1 MYPGALAIN
10 VGKEVWLITG
20 RSDAPF
26 VITTPLVITTLSNK
40 ASSSLAPS
48 EPESIC

>member
-10 VGKEVWLITG
+10 VGKEVRLITG
-20 RSDAPF
+20 RSDAP
-26 VITTPLVITTLSNK
+26 LVITTKSNK

-48 EPESIC
+48 ESESIY